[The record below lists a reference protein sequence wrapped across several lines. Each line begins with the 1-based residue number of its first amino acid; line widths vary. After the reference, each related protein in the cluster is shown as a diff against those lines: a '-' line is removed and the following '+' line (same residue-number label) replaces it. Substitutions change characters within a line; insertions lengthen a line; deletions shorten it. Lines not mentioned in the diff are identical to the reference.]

1 MSIIFKYST
10 LIVTFLVRNKV
21 IQVFQTRYIDSRLR
35 KMIYTINNLIFLFSN
50 ILTNF
55 FLLIILIYQVC
66 QSLSSNIKLSNK
78 LIIYKYFIYITYI

>member
-1 MSIIFKYST
+1 MSIMFKYST

-55 FLLIILIYQVC
+55 FY
-66 QSLSSNIKLSNK
+66 
-78 LIIYKYFIYITYI
+78 